1 MNFLELAWY
10 KKSRWLI
17 LLWLVSVVFQLL
29 AGLRRRQQERNRR
42 PPSRQI
48 AVVIIGNIAVGGTGK
63 TPLLATLA
71 NQLRANGLTPGIISR
86 GYGGKSASYPLLVAT
101 NCKVAECGDEALLLV
116 EKTGCPLVI
125 DPDRVAALE
134 HLLAKSDVDVV
145 LSDDGLQ
152 HYRLARQLEVC
163 VIDGQRL
170 FGNGMCLPA
179 GPLREPI
186 SRLKQVDFVVVNGAD
201 SAPLDNLS
209 GAIPM
214 RIEPKFLINLVT
226 GEKRPFGGAPF
237 NIGNTL
243 QAVSAIGNPQ
253 RFYDLLE
260 KLPYPMQ
267 PFSFPDHHL
276 FTDEDFQSRGID
288 EHQPVVMTEKDA
300 VKCRSFARNNYW
312 YLSTELVLPAEFLND
327 FVSKIKVLAKDSSS

>member
-1 MNFLELAWY
+1 M
-10 KKSRWLI
+10 
-17 LLWLVSVVFQLL
+17 LWPIAVLFQLL
-29 AGLRRRQQERNRR
+29 AKLRRGQQERNRR

-48 AVVIIGNIAVGGTGK
+48 PVVIIGNIAVGGTGK
-63 TPLLATLA
+63 TPLLIALA
-71 NQLRANGLTPGIISR
+71 NQLQESGLTPGIISR
-86 GYGGKSASYPLLVAT
+86 GYGGNSASYPLLVNT
-101 NCKVAECGDEALLLV
+101 DCKVVECGDEALMLA

-134 HLLAKSDVDVV
+134 HLLVKTEVDVV

-163 VIDGQRL
+163 VVDGQRL

-186 SRLKQVDFVVVNGAD
+186 SRLEQVDFIVVNAVD
-201 SAPLDNLS
+201 SALPDSLRL
-209 GAIPM
+209 AVPM
-214 RIEPKFLINLVT
+214 GLEPKYLINLAT
-226 GEKRPFGGAPF
+226 DEKRPFSGAPF
-237 NIGNTL
+237 NMGNVL

-260 KLPYPMQ
+260 KLPYQMQ

-276 FTDEDFQSRGID
+276 FSEEDFMSRGID

-327 FVSKIKVLAKDSSS
+327 FVSKVKVLAKDGSS